1 MFALIALICF
11 ILALFKV
18 DIGTINLVTLGF
30 VFIALALM
38 FPGWL
43 IGGAPFRRAP

>member
-18 DIGTINLVTLGF
+18 SLGELDLVILGF
-30 VFIALALM
+30 VFIAMHLLWTITIPM
-38 FPGWL
+38 PT
-43 IGGAPFRRAP
+43 FRRER